1 MNAARTPA
9 ALWAALQ
16 WTTQRLLDAVMAFMR
31 ALWDTLKQLLRNPLS
46 TIGLLLL
53 VFYALIALLA
63 PVLAPPERPAAPYQ
77 IPQRE
82 IVRPF
87 QAPQGKDVFE
97 TTPTPPSAHHVLGTT
112 QDHYDIYYAL
122 IWGARNAFKLGII
135 IVLSTLLIG
144 IVVGAI
150 SAYFGGWVDEI
161 LMRIVEIFLVFPFL
175 LATLVLTTILGR
187 GLDKIVIAFIV
198 FGWPGYAR
206 FVRGEVLHVK
216 ENTYVEAAR
225 AAGAGNLRVI
235 FRHVLP
241 NAIYPVLVLASLDI
255 GSIVLSASALSFLGL
270 IPEGFADWGQLIGFS
285 RNWILGTV
293 QNPLEYW
300 YTIVYPG
307 LAISLFVLGWNLLG
321 DAVRDIF
328 DPRLRGARSRSS

>member
-1 MNAARTPA
+1 MNATETRPGWEGLHWTIERLKD
-9 ALWAALQ
+9 ALLGILHA
-16 WTTQRLLDAVMAFMR
+16 TR
-31 ALWDTLKQLLRNPLS
+31 DTLVQLLKNPLS
-46 TIGLLLL
+46 TVGLFLL
-53 VFYALIALLA
+53 VIFATIALFA
-63 PVLAPPERPAAPYQ
+63 PLLAPPERPDRPYE

-87 QAPQGKDVFE
+87 QAPQGKDVYA
-97 TTPTPPSAHHVLGTT
+97 TTPTPPSANHILGTT
-112 QDHYDIYYAL
+112 QDYYDIYYTL
-122 IWGARNAFKLGII
+122 IWGARNAFKLGIL
-135 IVLSTLLIG
+135 IVMSTLMIG
-144 IVVGAI
+144 VLVGSVA
-150 SAYFGGWVDEI
+150 AYFGGWVDEI

-216 ENTYVEAAR
+216 ENAYVEAAR
-225 AAGAGNLRVI
+225 AAGAGAPRVI

-241 NAIYPVLVLASLDI
+241 NAIYPVLILASLDI

-300 YTIVYPG
+300 YTIFYPG

-328 DPRLRGARSRSS
+328 DPRLRGSRSQSK

>member
-1 MNAARTPA
+1 
-9 ALWAALQ
+9 
-16 WTTQRLLDAVMAFMR
+16 MR
-31 ALWDTLKQLLRNPLS
+31 ATRDTLLQLLKNPLS
-46 TIGLLLL
+46 TVGLFLL
-53 VFYALIALLA
+53 VIFATVALFA
-63 PVLAPPERPAAPYQ
+63 PLLAPPERPNAPYQ

-87 QAPQGKDVFE
+87 QAPQGKDVYE
-97 TTPTPPSAHHVLGTT
+97 TTPTPPSANHILGTT
-112 QDHYDIYYAL
+112 QDYYDIYYTL
-122 IWGARNAFKLGII
+122 IWGARNAFKLGIL
-135 IVLSTLLIG
+135 IVLSTLMIG
-144 IVVGAI
+144 VVVGAV

-216 ENTYVEAAR
+216 ENAYVEAAR
-225 AAGAGNLRVI
+225 AAGAGSRRVI

-300 YTIVYPG
+300 YTIIFPG

-328 DPRLRGARSRSS
+328 DPRLRGSRSRSS